1 MNWLGYVQ
9 SRLQEIQP
17 ASVYALDERAFE
29 LASSLLPKTPISM
42 HGKSPNTPCSLAIG
56 IHALD
61 GLSAQ
66 NAQYLI
72 SQTRLFFAPRLL
84 LVEHADGVLG
94 AEAFRALGF
103 TLSASDPAENLNI
116 YDYDLDTYKSVPDW
130 LNPRFWAHPER
141 WKP

>member
-1 MNWLGYVQ
+1 MNWLVYVQ

-29 LASSLLPKTPISM
+29 LASSLLPNTPISM
-42 HGKSPNTPCSLAIG
+42 HGKLSNTPCSLAMG

-61 GLSAQ
+61 SLSAQ
-66 NAQYLI
+66 RAQHLI

-84 LVEHADGVLG
+84 LVEHADAVLG
-94 AEAFRALGF
+94 VEAFRALGF

-116 YDYDLDTYKSVPDW
+116 YNYDLDTYKSVPDW
-130 LNPRFWAHPER
+130 LNARFWAHPER